1 MVESDSSDSDSGSD
15 VELAAPKKI
24 VDSESD
30 DSSQSED
37 DDKAKPTKMVEDSSE
52 SDSDGDVKMADAVSA
67 VNGCEY
73 HSHSFYDQI
82 VICLSANKR
91 KATDDAQP
99 QAKKAKL
106 EDAPEESK
114 TIFVGRLSWSVDNDR
129 LAQEF
134 AHCGEVESANVQ
146 MDRDS
151 GRSRGFG
158 YVRFTTSEAV
168 EKALLMNGQEIDG
181 RAVNIDRS
189 TGTADKSQIRDK
201 RAKAFGDQT
210 SPPSSTLFV
219 GNLSF
224 DVSEDTVWSFFNDY
238 GVKSVRLPTDRDTGR
253 PKGFGYVEFEDVDG
267 AKKAFEATNGADIE
281 GRSIRLDYSQPRD
294 SSGGGRGRGF
304 GDRGGRGG
312 SRGFGDRGG
321 RGGFGDRG
329 RGGFGDRGRGGFGDR
344 GRGGRGGDRG
354 GRGRGAPRG
363 ASKNGGIAAFE
374 GKKITF

>member
-1 MVESDSSDSDSGSD
+1 MWPLRNLS
-15 VELAAPKKI
+15 
-24 VDSESD
+24 
-30 DSSQSED
+30 
-37 DDKAKPTKMVEDSSE
+37 
-52 SDSDGDVKMADAVSA
+52 
-67 VNGCEY
+67 
-73 HSHSFYDQI
+73 
-82 VICLSANKR
+82 LSANKR

-106 EDAPEESK
+106 EGDGPDESK

-189 TGTADKSQIRDK
+189 TESNKSQVREK

-294 SSGGGRGRGF
+294 SSGGSRGFGDRGGRGGGRGF

-312 SRGFGDRGG
+312 GRGFGDRGG
-321 RGGFGDRG
+321 RGGG
-329 RGGFGDRGRGGFGDR
+329 RGF
-344 GRGGRGGDRG
+344 GDRG
-354 GRGRGAPRG
+354 GRGGGRGFGDRGGRGGGRGFGDRG
-363 ASKNGGIAAFE
+363 ASRGMSKNGRIAAFE

>member
-1 MVESDSSDSDSGSD
+1 M
-15 VELAAPKKI
+15 
-24 VDSESD
+24 
-30 DSSQSED
+30 
-37 DDKAKPTKMVEDSSE
+37 
-52 SDSDGDVKMADAVSA
+52 
-67 VNGCEY
+67 
-73 HSHSFYDQI
+73 
-82 VICLSANKR
+82 
-91 KATDDAQP
+91 
-99 QAKKAKL
+99 
-106 EDAPEESK
+106 
-114 TIFVGRLSWSVDNDR
+114 GRLSWSVDNDR

-151 GRSRGFG
+151 GKSRGFG
-158 YVRFTTSEAV
+158 YVRFTTTEAV

-189 TGTADKSQIRDK
+189 TAPDKGQAREK

-224 DVSEDTVWSFFNDY
+224 DVTEDTVWSFFNDY

-253 PKGFGYVEFEDVDG
+253 PKGFGYVEFEDIDG
-267 AKKAFEATNGADIE
+267 AKKAFETANGADIE
-281 GRSIRLDYSQPRD
+281 GRNIRLDYSQPRD
-294 SSGGGRGRGF
+294 SSGGGRGGGRGF

-312 SRGFGDRGG
+312 GRGFGDRGGGRGFGDRGG
-321 RGGFGDRG
+321 RGGGRGG
-329 RGGFGDRGRGGFGDR
+329 RGGFGDRG

-354 GRGRGAPRG
+354 GRGASRGM
-363 ASKNGGIAAFE
+363 SKNGGIAAFE

>member
-1 MVESDSSDSDSGSD
+1 LVESDSSDSDFGSE
-15 VELAAPKKI
+15 VKLAAPKKI
-24 VDSESD
+24 ADGESD
-30 DSSQSED
+30 DSS
-37 DDKAKPTKMVEDSSE
+37 K

-67 VNGCEY
+67 VHG
-73 HSHSFYDQI
+73 S
-82 VICLSANKR
+82 NKR

-106 EDAPEESK
+106 DEDAPEESK

-267 AKKAFEATNGADIE
+267 AKKAFEAANGADIE

-294 SSGGGRGRGF
+294 SSGGGRGGGRGYN
-304 GDRGGRGG
+304 DRGGRG
-312 SRGFGDRGG
+312 RGFGDRGG

-329 RGGFGDRGRGGFGDR
+329 RGGFGDRGV
-344 GRGGRGGDRG
+344 
-354 GRGRGAPRG
+354 
-363 ASKNGGIAAFE
+363 IV
-374 GKKITF
+374 